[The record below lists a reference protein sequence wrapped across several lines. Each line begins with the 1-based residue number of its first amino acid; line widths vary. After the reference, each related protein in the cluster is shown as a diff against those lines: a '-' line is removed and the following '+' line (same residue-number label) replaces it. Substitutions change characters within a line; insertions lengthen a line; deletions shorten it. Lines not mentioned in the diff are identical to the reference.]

1 MKIRIS
7 KKFVGED
14 SPVFIIAEAGL
25 NHNGN
30 VNIAKKLINTAQKC
44 GADAIKFQTFKTENF
59 IAKKSDYFKLFKK
72 LELIDSEFTE
82 LSKYAK
88 SKKIIFLSTPFSN
101 DSVDLLSKLNV
112 SAFKIASGDL
122 TNLPLIKYASS
133 KMKPMII
140 STGMSNM
147 NEVSDALKTIKS
159 TKNKKIMIMHSISSY
174 PAPTEEVNLSSI
186 NQLQKKFPYPIGFSD
201 NGDNELVSLAAV
213 ARGAKLIEK
222 HFTLNKK
229 MSGPDHSISSNP
241 KELKNLITNIRIVE
255 KLIGSGIKSCQP
267 SEMNTKTLARR
278 SVTASIPIPKGVKL
292 TLDMLSIKR
301 PATGIEPKFF
311 NKILGKKTT
320 RKISM
325 DESIRWKD
333 IR

>member
-1 MKIRIS
+1 
-7 KKFVGED
+7 
-14 SPVFIIAEAGL
+14 
-25 NHNGN
+25 
-30 VNIAKKLINTAQKC
+30 
-44 GADAIKFQTFKTENF
+44 
-59 IAKKSDYFKLFKK
+59 
-72 LELIDSEFTE
+72 
-82 LSKYAK
+82 
-88 SKKIIFLSTPFSN
+88 
-101 DSVDLLSKLNV
+101 
-112 SAFKIASGDL
+112 
-122 TNLPLIKYASS
+122 
-133 KMKPMII
+133 
-140 STGMSNM
+140 
-147 NEVSDALKTIKS
+147 
-159 TKNKKIMIMHSISSY
+159 
-174 PAPTEEVNLSSI
+174 
-186 NQLQKKFPYPIGFSD
+186 
-201 NGDNELVSLAAV
+201 
-213 ARGAKLIEK
+213 
-222 HFTLNKK
+222 

-267 SEMNTKTLARR
+267 SEMNTRTLARR